1 MAATPRRGGPRLAL
15 ASGSPRRVRILES
28 LGVDFRSFAT
38 EADETLLPG
47 EAPAAAAERLARLKA
62 EVGAERDPL
71 PVLAADTVV
80 VMEGRIYGKPESPA
94 DAMRILGELQG
105 RRHQVVTGVCLRVD
119 GRCHS
124 GVARTAVQLATMSSA
139 EREWYVAT
147 GEPLDKA
154 GAYNIE
160 GLGALFV
167 AAIDGSPSNVAGLP
181 VTLVRALVRDAG
193 LDLGWSP
200 GASGG

>member
-1 MAATPRRGGPRLAL
+1 LSDGPQLAL

-28 LGVDFRSFAT
+28 LGVRFRSFAT
-38 EADETLLPG
+38 DADETLLPG
-47 EAPAAAAERLARLKA
+47 ESGAAAAERLARLKA
-62 EVGAERDPL
+62 EAGAARDPL

-80 VMEGRIYGKPESPA
+80 LLGETIYGKPESPA
-94 DAMRILGELQG
+94 DAVRILGELQG
-105 RRHQVVTGVCLRVD
+105 RRHEVVTGVCLWRDGRAHSGFERTRVD
-119 GRCHS
+119 
-124 GVARTAVQLATMSSA
+124 LAPMSEA
-139 EREWYVAT
+139 ERHWYVAT

-181 VTLVRALVRDAG
+181 VRLVLRVAREAG
-193 LDLGWSP
+193 IDLGWAP
-200 GASGG
+200 GV